1 MEDKIKIKG
10 AREHNLKDVHLEIP
24 KHKLTVFTG
33 LSGSGKSSLA
43 FDTIFAEGQRRY
55 VESLSAYARQF
66 LGQMAKPDVD
76 EITGLSPAI
85 SIDQKAHSANPRSI
99 VATITEI
106 YDYLRVLY
114 ARIGQPHCVTCDK
127 PISKLST
134 DEMIAL
140 IMKKNGK
147 EKRDGK
153 LITILAPVIRGR
165 KGEYLQLL
173 NDLYTAGFI
182 KVRLDGELVSLKEQV
197 RLSRFKKH
205 TIELVVDQ
213 ISAKVLAKGLDA
225 DRQRLAEALETAL
238 QYGQDTIIVQYPDK
252 SEALFSAKFAC
263 PDDGFSF
270 PEIEPR
276 LFSFNSPYG
285 YCEYC
290 TGLGTEEL
298 FSEEICPECRGARL
312 RKEGL
317 AVRIAGKSIVDVT
330 SLSIE
335 EALKYFMDLIPSTTS
350 SRTSQLSSRTSELS
364 SRAKSRDPS
373 SKHALSETEYEIA
386 KNVLREIV
394 DRTSFMLD
402 VGLHYLTLNRKA
414 GTLSGGEAQRIRLA
428 SQIGS
433 KLTGTL
439 YVLDEPTIGL
449 HQRDNE
455 RLIKTLQELRDLGN
469 TIIVVEHDEETIH
482 ASDFMADIGPGAGKH
497 GGEVVIA
504 GETKKLLKSANKE
517 KSLTLDYLQ
526 GKKSI
531 PIPERRRYKNLDVIK
546 VIGAHANNLK
556 NIDVEIPL
564 RRLVCVTGV
573 SGSGKS
579 TLVNHTLHK
588 TLLNRLRHLNK
599 KVGDV
604 KAVLGTEYIDKIARV
619 SQSAIGRTPRSNPVT
634 YTGAFTHIREL
645 FALTADS
652 RMRGWKPGRFSFNVK
667 RERGGGRCPNC
678 EGNGFLAIEMHFLP
692 TVYVTCDVCHGKRFD
707 HETLAVK
714 YNKKSIA
721 DVLEMTIE
729 EAAVFFKDVPAVA
742 DKMKVLNEVG
752 LGYLTLGQS
761 ARTLSGGEAQR
772 VKLATHLSKRDT
784 RKTLFILDEP
794 TVGLHYEDVRKL
806 IDVLQKLVDRGNT
819 VLVIE
824 HNLEVIKCADWI
836 IDLGPEGGDKGGE
849 VIATGTP
856 EEVSKKAG
864 SYTGK
869 YLKKVLKD

>member
-1 MEDKIKIKG
+1 M
-10 AREHNLKDVHLEIP
+10 H
-24 KHKLTVFTG
+24 
-33 LSGSGKSSLA
+33 
-43 FDTIFAEGQRRY
+43 
-55 VESLSAYARQF
+55 
-66 LGQMAKPDVD
+66 
-76 EITGLSPAI
+76 
-85 SIDQKAHSANPRSI
+85 
-99 VATITEI
+99 
-106 YDYLRVLY
+106 
-114 ARIGQPHCVTCDK
+114 
-127 PISKLST
+127 
-134 DEMIAL
+134 
-140 IMKKNGK
+140 
-147 EKRDGK
+147 
-153 LITILAPVIRGR
+153 
-165 KGEYLQLL
+165 
-173 NDLYTAGFI
+173 
-182 KVRLDGELVSLKEQV
+182 VRLDGEKVSLKEQV
-197 RLSRFKKH
+197 KLSRFKKH
-205 TIELVVDQ
+205 TIEVVIDS
-213 ISAKVLAKGLDA
+213 ISAKILGKGLEA
-225 DRQRLAEALETAL
+225 DRQRLAEALELAL
-238 QYGQDTIIVQYPDK
+238 QYGSDTLIVQYPDK
-252 SEALFSAKFAC
+252 TESLFSAKFSC

-298 FSEEICPECRGARL
+298 FSEEICPECHGARL
-312 RKEGL
+312 RNEGL
-317 AVRIAGKSIVDVT
+317 AVRIAEKNIVEVT
-330 SLSIE
+330 QMSVEESL
-335 EALKYFMDLIPSTTS
+335 KFFMDLIPTPV
-350 SRTSQLSSRTSELS
+350 S

-373 SKHALSETEYEIA
+373 SKNQLDKTEYEIA
-386 KNVLREIV
+386 KNVLREII
-394 DRTSFMLD
+394 DRNSFMLD

-455 RLIKTLQELRDLGN
+455 RLIKTLEELRDLGN
-469 TIIVVEHDEETIH
+469 TIIVVEHDEDTIK
-482 ASDFMADIGPGAGKH
+482 ASDYLVDIGPGAGKH
-497 GGEVVIA
+497 GGEIVVA
-504 GETKKLLKSANKE
+504 GETQKLLKSNNKN

-526 GKKSI
+526 KKESI

-599 KVGDV
+599 KVGDA

-667 RERGGGRCPNC
+667 RERGGGRCANC
-678 EGNGFLAIEMHFLP
+678 EGNGFLSIEMHFLP

-729 EAAVFFKDVPAVA
+729 EAAVFFKDVPAVF

-752 LGYLTLGQS
+752 LGYLQLGQS

-794 TVGLHYEDVRKL
+794 TVGLHYEDVKKL
-806 IDVLQKLVDRGNT
+806 IDVLQRLVDRGNT

-836 IDLGPEGGDKGGE
+836 IDLGPEGGDRGGE
-849 VIATGTP
+849 VVATGTP
-856 EEVSKKAG
+856 EDVSKKAG

-869 YLKKVLKD
+869 YLKKVLSG